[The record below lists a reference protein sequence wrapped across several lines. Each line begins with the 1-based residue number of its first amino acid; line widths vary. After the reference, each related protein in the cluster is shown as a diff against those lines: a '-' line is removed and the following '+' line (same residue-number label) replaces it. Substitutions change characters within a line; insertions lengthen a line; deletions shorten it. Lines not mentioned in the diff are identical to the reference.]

1 MPRTI
6 EFFFDVASPYTYMAT
21 TQIEAVAERAGAELI
36 WRPFLLGGVFK
47 AVGNLPPA
55 VLAPRGAYM
64 LEDLGRW
71 ARFYKVPFRFPSNF
85 PINSLLPMRVFQGL
99 SRAERPAVAHRV
111 FRAHWVDGQDIS
123 DPAVLAPL
131 VGEAAMAA
139 ASDPEVKERLRRGTE
154 EAVARGAF
162 GAPTFFVG
170 EQMFF
175 GNDRLQF
182 VEQAASEA
190 Q

>member
-6 EFFFDVASPYTYMAT
+6 EFFFDFASPYTYLAA
-21 TQIEAVAERAGAELI
+21 TQIEAVAQRAGAELI

-47 AVGNLPPA
+47 SVGNAPPA

-64 LEDLGRW
+64 LQDLGRW
-71 ARFYKVPFRFPSNF
+71 ARFYGVPLRFPSTF
-85 PINSLLPMRVFQGL
+85 PVNSLLAMRALQGM
-99 SRAERPAVAHRV
+99 SRAERPAAAHRV
-111 FRAHWVDGQDIS
+111 FHAHWVEDRDIS
-123 DPAVLAPL
+123 DPAVLTPL
-131 VGEAAMAA
+131 LGEAALARA
-139 ASDPEVKERLRRGTE
+139 NDPEVKDRLRRTTE
-154 EAVARGAF
+154 EAVTRGAF

-170 EQMFF
+170 ETMFF

-190 Q
+190 E